1 MYGRLSAKCPEDGVE
16 RGTGGRE
23 GSNGIIIRSISLV
36 GRQKIGEHLRKERQS
51 GCKEKAEESTQRET
65 TRA

>member
-1 MYGRLSAKCPEDGVE
+1 MS
-16 RGTGGRE
+16 E

-36 GRQKIGEHLRKERQS
+36 GRQKIGEQLRKERQS
-51 GCKEKAEESTQRET
+51 GCKEKAEEGTQRET